1 MKNKTMNEYIIYES
15 ELPWWFF
22 LIRPFDTDGMIMANY
37 GMLYYATP
45 PKQYIKYIKN
55 RYPELVNKKI

>member
-1 MKNKTMNEYIIYES
+1 MKEYIIYES

-22 LIRPFDTDGMIMANY
+22 LIRPFDMDGMTMAHY
-37 GMLYYATP
+37 GMLCYATP

-55 RYPELVNKKI
+55 RYPELSKSKEE